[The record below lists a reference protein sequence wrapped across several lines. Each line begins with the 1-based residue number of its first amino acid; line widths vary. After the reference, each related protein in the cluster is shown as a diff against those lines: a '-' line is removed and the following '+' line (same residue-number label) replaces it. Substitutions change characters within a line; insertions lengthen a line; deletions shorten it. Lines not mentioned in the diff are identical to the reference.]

1 MKSNKYLMKK
11 KLNEE
16 KENIYLISVNVNQ
29 NH

>member
-11 KLNEE
+11 KMNEE
-16 KENIYLISVNVNQ
+16 KENIYLISVNVHQ

>member
-11 KLNEE
+11 MNEE

>member
-1 MKSNKYLMKK
+1 MKSNTYLMKK
-11 KLNEE
+11 KMNEE

>member
-11 KLNEE
+11 KMNEE